1 MAIFFDL
8 EIALVGIEP
17 AITRRFLLSEKAT
30 LQDLHVAI
38 QDLTGWQDRHL
49 HDFRT
54 AEDDGQITDLSVPDD
69 GSIGTHPEPYEVD
82 VADAFDGR
90 DTLLYAYD
98 YGDSWIVRITNHGRS
113 PLATPNRRVLLVGA
127 RAFPMDDVGGLD
139 GYDRCVATVF
149 NRDKPRDKD
158 MREWT
163 GRDFP
168 WHPDVFDVIE
178 ARRRFDSI
186 KLPRP
191 RHEPP
196 PRKKPT
202 PATVH
207 LSSTRTA
214 KSSPVPRNAWCD
226 KRDID
231 PPNVLAMARGKDVK
245 IAHLAI
251 AILFRRGQATTVADL
266 ADELA
271 SIGVTTGTGDLR
283 LSIQRSFG
291 SPHTPVKRDR
301 HGRYSPDFSDQNLD
315 WVLGRFEQR
324 A

>member
-17 AITRRFLLSEKAT
+17 AITRRFLLSDKAT

-54 AEDDGQITDLSVPDD
+54 AEDNGQITDLSAPED
-69 GSIGTHPEPYEVD
+69 GYIGTHPEPYEVD
-82 VADAFDGR
+82 VADAFNGR
-90 DTLLYAYD
+90 DTLFYAYD
-98 YGDSWIVRITNHGRS
+98 YGDSWIVRVTNHGRS
-113 PLATPNRRVLLVGA
+113 PLETPNRRVLLVGA
-127 RAFPMDDVGGLD
+127 RAFPMDDMGGLS
-139 GYDRCVATVF
+139 GYERCVAIVF

-168 WHPDVFDVIE
+168 WDPDVFDVIE

-196 PRKKPT
+196 PRKKVA
-202 PATVH
+202 PATVSV
-207 LSSTRTA
+207 SSSKRS
-214 KSSPVPRNAWCD
+214 KSSPALPRNAWCE
-226 KRDID
+226 KSDID
-231 PPNVLAMARGKDVK
+231 PPDVLAMTRDKDVK
-245 IAHLAI
+245 IAHLAV
-251 AILFRRGQATTVADL
+251 AVLYRRGVPTTLDDL

-271 SIGVTTGTGDLR
+271 RIGVTTGTGDLR
-283 LSIQRSFG
+283 LSIQRAFA

-301 HGRYSPDFSDQNLD
+301 PGRFSPDFSDPNLF
-315 WVLGRFEQR
+315 WVTGQF
-324 A
+324 